1 MGNKPLPILIILL
14 LICNLS
20 LNAQS
25 WKTGR
30 IEGEGPIVR
39 NEVNIDRITG
49 FNLGVPATLFL
60 TQSKTQKISIEAQ
73 QNIFDNIEHQVKEGH
88 WNIKFDKDVKDL
100 APIKIYLSLAHLD
113 KIGLGG
119 KARIECTNHFKNIDD
134 LDMGIGGLGEIV
146 FMGDA
151 QTISCSIGG
160 LGQVEMSGST
170 NHLDINI
177 GGKGLI
183 EALELETNH
192 CDISSA
198 GSGQIEINVKDKLD
212 VSMVGNGKIR
222 YKGSPKVNS
231 SVVGSGDLS
240 KIK

>member
-1 MGNKPLPILIILL
+1 MRYKQLPILIILL
-14 LICNLS
+14 LMCNLS
-20 LNAQS
+20 VNAQS
-25 WKTGR
+25 WKKGR

-39 NEVNIDRITG
+39 NEVNIDQITG

-73 QNIFDNIEHQVKEGH
+73 QNIFDNIEHQVKKGH

-100 APIKIYLSLAHLD
+100 APIKIYLSLVHLD

-119 KARIECTNHFKNIDD
+119 KARIECTNHC
-134 LDMGIGGLGEIV
+134 GHGEIV

-170 NHLDINI
+170 NHLDISI
-177 GGKGLI
+177 GGKGHI
-183 EALELETNH
+183 EALQLKTNQ

-198 GSGQIEINVKDKLD
+198 GSSKIEINVKDKLD

-231 SVVGSGDLS
+231 SVVGSGDIS